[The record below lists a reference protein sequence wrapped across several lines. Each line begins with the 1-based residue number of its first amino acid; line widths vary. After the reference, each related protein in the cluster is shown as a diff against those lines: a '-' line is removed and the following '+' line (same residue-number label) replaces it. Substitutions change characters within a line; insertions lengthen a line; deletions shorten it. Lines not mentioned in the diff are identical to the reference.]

1 MCLQRGDGQCA
12 FASVFQKETDRLN
25 VCACE
30 RVCVRVQSL
39 SYLAS
44 AQTLHNCSDSA
55 EVQTLIQ
62 VLWEFLLQTIQKRLM
77 LVIKVAE

>member
-1 MCLQRGDGQCA
+1 M

-30 RVCVRVQSL
+30 RACVCVFKAF

>member
-1 MCLQRGDGQCA
+1 MHA
-12 FASVFQKETDRLN
+12 YVFQKETGRFD

-30 RVCVRVQSL
+30 RIVCVRSKPL
-39 SYLAS
+39 YLAS
-44 AQTLHNCSDSA
+44 AQILQNCSDSA

-77 LVIKVAE
+77 LMIKVLE